1 MTSANS
7 KVKAKINAYILNA
20 IDGEG
25 YDRTPETDQQK
36 LLFLA
41 TTFKSE
47 YCYKANFV
55 QYKTVPEVFKQWI
68 MGLPTAFNIA
78 WNYHDIL
85 RDAKT
90 FGNLPEQ
97 MTEKQENKIISGWFD
112 FIATKTLQLMN
123 RHGIQNSFFTE
134 NLKN

>member
-1 MTSANS
+1 MTTAN
-7 KVKAKINAYILNA
+7 KQVKAKINAYILNA

-25 YDRTPETDQQK
+25 YERTPETDQQK

-47 YCYKANFV
+47 YCYKNNFTY
-55 QYKTVPEVFKQWI
+55 YKTVQEVLKQWI
-68 MGLPTAFNIA
+68 MGLPTCFNVA
-78 WNYHDIL
+78 WNYSDIL

-97 MTEKQENKIISGWFD
+97 MTVAQEDKVITNWFN
-112 FIATKTLQLMN
+112 FIASHTLRLMN
-123 RHGIQNSFFTE
+123 KNGIPNSFFTE